1 MSRNYKDYQF
11 PADLYYYITNCICV
25 ANGLPDDPL
34 YVWAKDSYYKLS
46 HVNIFEWPVD
56 LDYKMDQFSVKGS
69 FADFETNTIK
79 ILELENML
87 IMFDYLI
94 NKRIISST
102 IHGEK
107 LMKEREL
114 IIKEINDLRN
124 NSVLVTEEYDIDLYP
139 KKTYINNGYSR
150 AKRRYRDAIR
160 RKR

>member
-1 MSRNYKDYQF
+1 
-11 PADLYYYITNCICV
+11 
-25 ANGLPDDPL
+25 
-34 YVWAKDSYYKLS
+34 
-46 HVNIFEWPVD
+46 
-56 LDYKMDQFSVKGS
+56 MDQFSVKGS